1 MKLWLLG
8 QKIVARPSWPR
19 SLSLFHRQDVQDVGL
34 SHTLSLSFLSN
45 SPSSRL
51 PSLTLSLSLTGIHR
65 LQFSIDRL
73 NTRSRLS
80 QAVLFIWNIFVCSR
94 LVYSFWMKCT
104 VFHCLFR
111 LSLLIFW
118 TSVCHSSWSW
128 NLWLKND
135 DLKRLSW
142 KCELKEIY
150 LTIYFGCCGEIAAS
164 PSKSESKLFKEP
176 NEVVN
181 CVTNPNHWHL
191 TCRVLAKRYQVKFLV
206 LKLIR

>member
-1 MKLWLLG
+1 MVDPIEKTMVYLRML
-8 QKIVARPSWPR
+8 AYR
-19 SLSLFHRQDVQDVGL
+19 VQEEKRWRKERRIFID
-34 SHTLSLSFLSN
+34 
-45 SPSSRL
+45 L
-51 PSLTLSLSLTGIHR
+51 PNQYR
-65 LQFSIDRL
+65 NKDIDKEK
-73 NTRSRLS
+73 S
-80 QAVLFIWNIFVCSR
+80 
-94 LVYSFWMKCT
+94 T
-104 VFHCLFR
+104 VSKKNATER
-111 LSLLIFW
+111 E
-118 TSVCHSSWSW
+118 TSWSW